1 VRLCSTIVCAAIA
14 PMLIAA
20 AEPVRLQPS
29 SDWAI
34 DHDENSCRLTRTFG
48 EGKTH
53 TVLQLVA
60 EAPGEIEMLAAGKPL
75 ESYTDSV
82 GSRLLPLSARTFYG
96 ERVASAT
103 NRDPAILWSTVPML
117 PDDVQAKLR
126 KQSLESN
133 PYARPRP
140 QTLAELASYRSQRLE
155 FAAKVTE
162 LEIQTRRDRPVIL
175 ELGSLGDPI
184 KMLDTC
190 IRAAFKNWGVDSDL
204 EDKIVR
210 RPWARDPG
218 RWFSSSDYPQH
229 LILLGVE
236 AEVTVR
242 LLVDASGNVTKCTS
256 LSHFNAPEFNK
267 ITCDSIMRRA
277 HLEPAELADGT
288 KVPSYYT
295 KRIAFR
301 IGQ

>member
-1 VRLCSTIVCAAIA
+1 
-14 PMLIAA
+14 
-20 AEPVRLQPS
+20 
-29 SDWAI
+29 
-34 DHDENSCRLTRTFG
+34 
-48 EGKTH
+48 
-53 TVLQLVA
+53 
-60 EAPGEIEMLAAGKPL
+60 
-75 ESYTDSV
+75 
-82 GSRLLPLSARTFYG
+82 
-96 ERVASAT
+96 
-103 NRDPAILWSTVPML
+103 
-117 PDDVQAKLR
+117 
-126 KQSLESN
+126 
-133 PYARPRP
+133 
-140 QTLAELASYRSQRLE
+140 
-155 FAAKVTE
+155 
-162 LEIQTRRDRPVIL
+162 
-175 ELGSLGDPI
+175 
-184 KMLDTC
+184 
-190 IRAAFKNWGVDSDL
+190 VDSDL